1 MFLIGMTCVTT
12 QTVALKCFLQH
23 WYDLCY
29 NTNSC
34 FEMFLATLVWLVLQ
48 HKQLLWTV
56 SCNIGM
62 TCVTTQ
68 TVGLNCFLQHWY
80 DLCYNT
86 NSCSE
91 LFLTTLVWLVL
102 QHKQLL
108 WIVSCNI
115 GMTCVTTQTVGLN
128 CFLQHWYDLCYNTN
142 SCFEMFLATLVW
154 LVLQHKQLLWNVS
167 CNIGMT
173 CVTTQTVGLKCFLQ
187 HWYDLCY
194 NTNSCFELF
203 LATLVW
209 LVLQHKQLLWNVS
222 CNIGMTCVTTQTVA
236 LKCFLQH
243 WYDLCYNTNS
253 CLKCFLQHWYD
264 LCYNT
269 NSWSEMFLTTL
280 VWLVLQHKQLLWT
293 VSCNIGMTCVT
304 TQTVALNCFLQLTCE
319 TQMFLATLVWLV
331 LQHKQLVWIVS
342 YNIGMTCV
350 TTQTVG
356 LNCFLQHWHDLC
368 YNTNSCFE
376 MFLTTLVWLVLQH
389 KQLLAEL
396 FLATLVWLVLQHKQL
411 LWNVSCNI
419 GMTCVTTQ
427 TVGLKCFLQHWYDLC
442 YNTNSWSEM
451 FLTTLVWLVLQ
462 HKQLLWN
469 SNIGMT
475 CVTTQTVELF
485 LATLVWLVLQHK
497 QLLWNVSCNI
507 GMTCVT
513 TQTVALNCFLQH
525 WYDLCYNT
533 NRLVWIVSCNIGMTC
548 VTTQTVS
555 LNCFLQHW
563 YDLCYNTN
571 SWSELFLTTL
581 VWLVL
586 QHKQLVCIVS
596 NNIGMTSV
604 TTQTVALKCFLQHW
618 YDLCYNTNSCFEMF
632 LTTLVWLVL
641 QHKQLVWNVSC
652 NIGMTCVTT
661 QTVALN
667 CFLQHWYDLCYNT
680 NSCFELFLATLVRL
694 VLQHKQWLVL
704 QHKQLVWNVS
714 CNIGMTC
721 VTTQT
726 VALNCFLQHWYDL
739 CYNTNSCFEMFLAT
753 LVWLVLQHK
762 QLLWIVS
769 YNIGMT
775 CVTTQT
781 VALKCFLQHWY
792 DLCYNTNSCSEM
804 FLATL
809 VWLVL
814 QHKQLVLNCFL

>member
-1 MFLIGMTCVTT
+1 M
-12 QTVALKCFLQH
+12 
-23 WYDLCY
+23 CY
-29 NTNSC
+29 NINSW
-34 FEMFLATLVWLVLQ
+34 V
-48 HKQLLWTV
+48 
-56 SCNIGM
+56 
-62 TCVTTQ
+62 
-68 TVGLNCFLQHWY
+68 
-80 DLCYNT
+80 
-86 NSCSE
+86 
-91 LFLTTLVWLVL
+91 
-102 QHKQLL
+102 

-142 SCFEMFLATLVW
+142 SCFETLFLVLQHWATLVW
-154 LVLQHKQLLWNVS
+154 LVLQHKQLVWNVS

-173 CVTTQTVGLKCFLQ
+173 CVTTQTVALKCFLQ

-209 LVLQHKQLLWNVS
+209 LVLQHKQLLWTVS
-222 CNIGMTCVTTQTVA
+222 CNIGMTCVTTQTV
-236 LKCFLQH
+236 
-243 WYDLCYNTNS
+243 
-253 CLKCFLQHWYD
+253 
-264 LCYNT
+264 
-269 NSWSEMFLTTL
+269 
-280 VWLVLQHKQLLWT
+280 LWT

-304 TQTVALNCFLQLTCE
+304 TQTVF
-319 TQMFLATLVWLV
+319 
-331 LQHKQLVWIVS
+331 
-342 YNIGMTCV
+342 
-350 TTQTVG
+350 

-368 YNTNSCFE
+368 YNTNSW
-376 MFLTTLVWLVLQH
+376 VW
-389 KQLLAEL
+389 
-396 FLATLVWLVLQHKQL
+396 
-411 LWNVSCNI
+411 I
-419 GMTCVTTQ
+419 
-427 TVGLKCFLQHWYDLC
+427 
-442 YNTNSWSEM
+442 
-451 FLTTLVWLVLQ
+451 
-462 HKQLLWN
+462 
-469 SNIGMT
+469 
-475 CVTTQTVELF
+475 
-485 LATLVWLVLQHK
+485 
-497 QLLWNVSCNI
+497 VSCNI

-533 NRLVWIVSCNIGMTC
+533 NSCFEMFLTTLVWLVLQHKQLVEVFLATLVWLVLQHKQLVWIVSCNIGMTCVTTQTVGLNCFLQHWYDLCYNTNSWSELFLATLVWLVLQHKQLVWMFLTTLVWLVLQHKQLLWTVSYNIGMTCVTTQTVALNCFLQHWYDLCYNTNSALNCFLQHWYDLCYNTNSWSELFLTTLVWLVLQHKQLLWIVSYNIGMTC

-596 NNIGMTSV
+596 NNM
-604 TTQTVALKCFLQHW
+604 
-618 YDLCYNTNSCFEMF
+618 
-632 LTTLVWLVL
+632 WLVL
-641 QHKQLVWNVSC
+641 QHKQLLWNVSY

-680 NSCFELFLATLVRL
+680 NSCFEMFLATLV
-694 VLQHKQWLVL
+694 WLVL
-704 QHKQLVWNVS
+704 QHKQLVWNVSCNIGMTCVTTQTVGLNCFLQHWYDLCYNTNSWSELFLATLAWLVLQHKQLLWNVSYNIGMTCVTTQTVALNCFLQHWYDLCYNTNSCFEMFLATLVWLVLQHKQLLLKCFLQHWYDLCYNTNSWSEMFLATLVWLVLQHKQLLWNVS

-762 QLLWIVS
+762 QLLWNVPC
-769 YNIGMT
+769 NIGMT

-781 VALKCFLQHWY
+781 VGSECFL
-792 DLCYNTNSCSEM
+792 
-804 FLATL
+804 
-809 VWLVL
+809 
-814 QHKQLVLNCFL
+814 